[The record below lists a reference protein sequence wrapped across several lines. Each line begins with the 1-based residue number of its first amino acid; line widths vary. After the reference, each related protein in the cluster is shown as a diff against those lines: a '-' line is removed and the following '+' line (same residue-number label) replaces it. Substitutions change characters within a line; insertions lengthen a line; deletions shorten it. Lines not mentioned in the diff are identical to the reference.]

1 MTYEFH
7 YGIVLSRF
15 DELLLGAWLTIQLT
29 AMSVAIGLP
38 LATLF
43 AYILVWGNRWA
54 RRCIVFYVEL
64 IRNTPFLVQIFFI
77 FFGLP
82 SLGIKLTSNE
92 AALVAMVVNVTA
104 YATEI
109 MRTGFEEVPAGQQEA
124 GFALGLRRP
133 GVFFLIIFR
142 PALKVIFPA
151 LASQFVMLLLGSSV
165 VSGIAAADLTAMA
178 NTINTQTFRSFEV
191 YSIVLFLYL
200 GLAIVFRTLFRTVY
214 VLAFERRGKW

>member
-7 YGIVLSRF
+7 YGMVFSRF
-15 DELLLGAWLTIQLT
+15 DELLLGARLTIQLT
-29 AMSVAIGLP
+29 VLSVAIGLP
-38 LATLF
+38 LATTF
-43 AYILVWGNRWA
+43 AYFLVWGNRWA
-54 RRCIVFYVEL
+54 RRCIILYVEL

-82 SLGIKLTSNE
+82 SLGIRMTSNE

-109 MRTGFEEVPAGQQEA
+109 MRTGFQEVPNGIQEA

-133 GVFFLIIFR
+133 GVFLLIVLR

-151 LASQFVMLLLGSSV
+151 LASQFVLLLLGSSV
-165 VSGIAAADLTAMA
+165 VSGIAATDLTATA

-200 GLAIVFRTLFRTVY
+200 ALAILFRGIFRSVY